1 MTRLERAVRIALL
14 PEDTWSRHHAAARIL
29 GTPER
34 VLDVGGVRGLLALFL
49 PGSSVTTVNVE
60 RPADVLFEGARL
72 PFSDLSFDSVTSLD
86 VLEHVP
92 PGARPAHVAELA
104 RVAATTIVLSCPLG
118 TDEHMSAEHD
128 LVRWYREA
136 TGQSHRFLDE
146 HLANG
151 LPNERELRDLA
162 NETGLTVEFLF
173 GGDFRLSNEV
183 FRLGVRARHERRP
196 DLVLRYL
203 RARRARSREAALSST
218 PARWTN
224 RAFIVMKRA
233 AGADRREGQAS
244 AKRVA
249 PAAAGTLPRT

>member
-1 MTRLERAVRIALL
+1 MTRLERAVRSALL
-14 PEDTWSRHHAAARIL
+14 PEDTWSRHDAAARIL

-34 VLDVGGVRGLLALFL
+34 VLDVGGVRCLLALFL

-60 RPADVLFEGARL
+60 RPADVLFDGARL

-92 PGARPAHVAELA
+92 PGARQAHVAELA
-104 RVAATTIVLSCPLG
+104 RVAATTVVLSCPLG
-118 TDEHMSAEHD
+118 TDEHVTAEQD
-128 LVRWYREA
+128 LARWYREA
-136 TGQSHRFLDE
+136 TGRSHRFLDA

-151 LPNERELRDLA
+151 LPTERELRDLA
-162 NETGLTVEFLF
+162 NGTGLTVELVYA
-173 GGDFRLSNEV
+173 GDFRLSNEV

-218 PARWTN
+218 PARWSN
-224 RAFIVMKRA
+224 RAFLVMKRA
-233 AGADRREGQAS
+233 SGVERCEAQPS
-244 AKRVA
+244 AKPVT